1 MGHTHTHSSL
11 RKLSYGTLCCHRQPV
26 KMLLGDCK
34 SWSQWQTSF
43 WEVTLEPLKLRP
55 ACGGGNVGDWLPTL
69 ISHPGKKSWATHKKM
84 TIMAGLCCCAEDIL
98 SSFSSC
104 LSKFRNVKSLY
115 ENGLK
120 VTRFEKTDFIKLDN
134 KTSNIISN
142 FLEILKPSKQDLW
155 SHSRLLNLSNVI

>member
-1 MGHTHTHSSL
+1 MEPVTDFILGGYIGAPKAEACMRRRERGRLTSNAHFTPGKEELSHTHT
-11 RKLSYGTLCCHRQPV
+11 
-26 KMLLGDCK
+26 
-34 SWSQWQTSF
+34 
-43 WEVTLEPLKLRP
+43 
-55 ACGGGNVGDWLPTL
+55 
-69 ISHPGKKSWATHKKM
+69 KKM

-120 VTRFEKTDFIKLDN
+120 ATRFEKTDFIKLDN

-142 FLEILKPSKQDLW
+142 LLEILKPSKQDL
-155 SHSRLLNLSNVI
+155 